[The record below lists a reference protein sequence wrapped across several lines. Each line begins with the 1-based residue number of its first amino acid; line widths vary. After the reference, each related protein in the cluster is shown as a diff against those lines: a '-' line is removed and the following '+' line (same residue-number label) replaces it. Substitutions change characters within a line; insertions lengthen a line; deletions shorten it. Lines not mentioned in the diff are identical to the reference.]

1 MKLPLIIILSGVAT
15 LVLAQAADE
24 GLPSGDE
31 LKFFESKIRPVL
43 VESCYQ
49 CHSTDEKIRGGLNL
63 DTREGIRHGGD
74 SGPAVTPGDLKNSLL
89 WTAINWAESDYEMPP
104 KRKLPASVI
113 ADFRQWI
120 EMGAPDPRVAD
131 KVIVKTDIDIDAG
144 KQFWSFNKPASQ
156 QPPAVKDRQWPVSD
170 VDRFVLAKLEA
181 SGLDPAPDAQ
191 PGTLLRRLYFDLT
204 GLPPSIE
211 DLERYAKAWKKD
223 PDKAYEA
230 EVDRLLSSER
240 YGERWGRHW
249 LDVARYAEST
259 GKEVNM
265 AFPQAWR
272 YRDYVINSFNAD
284 KPYDEFIREQIAGDL
299 LPIKDDNDWQE
310 NLIAT
315 GFLAIGPKGLNERS
329 PRQFAYDLADEQVD
343 TTTQAILGLTVSCA
357 RCHDHKSDPI
367 PTADYYS
374 LAGIFL
380 STKTYFG
387 TVNVI
392 QNRRGTKLLELPVPD
407 RNPVSSLSMREKEIL
422 QKRMVDSENR
432 FSQLEVEAA
441 QDRAAGRST
450 NAGQQLQ
457 RLRSVISQINA
468 RLKGFDED
476 GHAKTFAMGV
486 QDQSR
491 PFEPTVLLRGEIEKP
506 AQKVER
512 GFPRVLCDEPV
523 ALPENSSGRLE
534 LARWLASRENP
545 LTARVMVNRIWGKLF
560 GSSIVTSENNFGSTG
575 KAPSHPELLDY
586 LAVKFMDKNWS
597 IKSLLRQLVLTRTY
611 RMSSEFHSAAFKKDP
626 ENSLQ
631 WRHTPK
637 KIDAEALRDS
647 MLLASG
653 KLDLQRPV
661 GSEIAKRGDGRLGL
675 PRSPR
680 GASAENGELNY
691 RSVYLPA
698 ARDNLPEA
706 LALFDPADPNLVT
719 GKREETNVPDQALY
733 LMNNPFVI
741 QQAEAMAR
749 RLMTEADTHRE
760 RFSKAFLLCYAR
772 PATNEEIEATKAFMQ
787 NFLIAA
793 GTDSQNRDKVN
804 NLAFVSFCQ
813 SLLISAEFRYL
824 N

>member
-1 MKLPLIIILSGVAT
+1 MKLPLIIILSGVAM

-49 CHSTDEKIRGGLNL
+49 CHSTDEKIKGGLNL

-74 SGPAVTPGDLKNSLL
+74 SGPAVTPGNLEKSLL
-89 WTAINWAESDYEMPP
+89 WTAINWSESDYEMPP
-104 KRKLPASVI
+104 KRKLPANVI

-120 EMGAPDPRVAD
+120 EMGAPDPRIAD
-131 KVIVKTDIDIDAG
+131 QVIVKTEIDIEAG
-144 KQFWSFNKPASQ
+144 KQFWSFKKPAKQ
-156 QPPAVKDRQWPVSD
+156 LPPTVEDRQWPESD
-170 VDRFVLAKLEA
+170 VDRFILAKLEEA
-181 SGLDPAPDAQ
+181 ELKPAPDAQ

-204 GLPPSIE
+204 GLPPSIK
-211 DLERYAKAWKKD
+211 DLERYARAWKEN
-223 PDKAYEA
+223 PEKAYEA
-230 EVDRLLSSER
+230 EVDRLLASDQ

-272 YRDYVINSFNAD
+272 YRDYVINSFNSD
-284 KPYDEFIREQIAGDL
+284 KPYDEFVREQIAGDL

-310 NLIAT
+310 NLVAT

-387 TVNVI
+387 TVNAI
-392 QNRRGTKLLELPVPD
+392 QNRRGTKLLELPIPD
-407 RNPVSSLSMREKEIL
+407 ANPIHSLSTREKAIL
-422 QKRMVDSENR
+422 QERMADSEKR
-432 FSQLEVEAA
+432 FGQLEIQAA
-441 QDRAAGRST
+441 QDRAAGRSS

-457 RLRSVISQINA
+457 RLRSVIAQINA
-468 RLKGFDED
+468 RLKGYDEN
-476 GHAKTFAMGV
+476 GKAKTFAMGV
-486 QDQSR
+486 QDQSH

-512 GFPRVLCDEPV
+512 GFPQVLCDEPV
-523 ALPENSSGRLE
+523 KLPSDSSGRLE
-534 LARWLASRENP
+534 LARWLASKENP
-545 LTARVMVNRIWGKLF
+545 LTARVMVNRVWGKLF
-560 GSSIVTSENNFGSTG
+560 GSSIVTSENNFGATG

-586 LAVKFMDKNWS
+586 LAVRFMDNNWS

-611 RMSSEFHSAAFKKDP
+611 QTSSEFHPLAFKKDP
-626 ENSLQ
+626 ENTLQ
-631 WRHTPK
+631 WRHNPK

-647 MLLASG
+647 MLMASG

-661 GSEIAKRGDGRLGL
+661 GSEIAKHGDGRIGL

-680 GASAENGELNY
+680 GISSSSDKPNY
-691 RSVYLPA
+691 RSVYLPI

-706 LALFDPADPNLVT
+706 LTLFDPADPNLVT

-741 QQAEAMAR
+741 EQAEAMAK
-749 RLMTEADTHRE
+749 RLIAEADTPLE

-772 PATNEEIEATKAFMQ
+772 PATNKEIEATKAFIH
-787 NFLIAA
+787 NFLVTA
-793 GTDSQNRDKVN
+793 GTDSQNRGKVN